1 MVCPARMLDMEVV
14 LEKPDFNAKKG
25 HQRFKSFAEMQR
37 SLEEAEE
44 KIDEDP
50 ASSVCSLPQF
60 GTFYH
65 IPDLDSGFGRNGNH
79 DNHPWVITTLNGSQ
93 SPIVTACPRTSSQTH
108 VRGAG
113 ELLMPG
119 GILEGLERDGIILLK
134 IQRPFPISNFRGY
147 KSIGTLPS
155 IWQDKLRDVLLQL
168 AREKIARES
177 EAP

>member
-1 MVCPARMLDMEVV
+1 MEVV
-14 LEKPDFNAKKG
+14 LEKSDVNMKKE

-44 KIDEDP
+44 KIGEDP
-50 ASSVCSLPQF
+50 ASSACSLPQF

-79 DNHPWVITTLNGSQ
+79 NNHPWVITTPNGSR
-93 SPIVTACPRTSSQTH
+93 SPTVTACPRTSSQTR

-119 GILEGLERDGIILLK
+119 GILDGLERDGIILLK

-147 KSIGTLPS
+147 KYIGTLPS